1 MTQVSP
7 QATSKST
14 DSADLIK
21 TVHRS
26 AGTEVVLKKDQIV
39 HTDDLIKV
47 HNSSTNTV
55 APKEVQKRTTACNT
69 TVVNVKSVGVNCEE
83 VLVPLSTSGSASK
96 IPRPSPGVQRKFVRQ
111 ETFTVNNGGGDESA
125 NALIEASKELRE
137 SLQATLNSSA
147 ILKPSEL
154 SAIIKTSK
162 QLDEPTSISQILKG
176 PSTSAFASVNA
187 PNRSQPAN
195 LSDTESKSPSPP
207 PSVAAIL
214 SKLKES
220 APLSPQ
226 KVNHT
231 NISSIFGNV
240 SREGSPQKSL
250 SPYTVSQYEFRR
262 TPERERTPVSECP
275 VEIALQ

>member
-14 DSADLIK
+14 DSTDLIR
-21 TVHRS
+21 TIHRS
-26 AGTEVVLKKDQIV
+26 AGTEVVLKKDQNV

-47 HNSSTNTV
+47 HNTSTNTI

-69 TVVNVKSVGVNCEE
+69 TAVDVKSVGVNCEE
-83 VLVPLSTSGSASK
+83 VILPLSTSGSASK
-96 IPRPSPGVQRKFVRQ
+96 IPRPSPSVQRKFVRQ

-125 NALIEASKELRE
+125 AALIEASKELRE
-137 SLQATLNSSA
+137 TL
-147 ILKPSEL
+147 E
-154 SAIIKTSK
+154 TSK
-162 QLDEPTSISQILKG
+162 TLDQPTSISQILKG
-176 PSTSAFASVNA
+176 PSTSAFASVN
-187 PNRSQPAN
+187 PPETSQNRLQPLN

-220 APLSPQ
+220 PPRLH
-226 KVNHT
+226 HT
-231 NISSIFGNV
+231 NISSIFGNT
-240 SREGSPQKSL
+240 SREASPQKSL
-250 SPYTVSQYEFRR
+250 SPFAAHPSSFFEFRR